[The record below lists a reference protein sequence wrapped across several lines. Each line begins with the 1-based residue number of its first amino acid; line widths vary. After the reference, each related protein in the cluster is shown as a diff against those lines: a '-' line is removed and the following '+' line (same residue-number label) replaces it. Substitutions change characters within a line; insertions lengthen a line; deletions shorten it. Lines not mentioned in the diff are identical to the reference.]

1 MPRSAAVIPSLP
13 APKIAVVEGA
23 FLYWTA
29 DTNLPHR
36 PHLLKVYVPLGSPM
50 LLSLPDHG
58 TRLEFAGPLLV
69 GPDVTQQVH
78 LSGPRLTVFLEP
90 ETAGFRIC
98 RFLRRHAAPYLPL
111 APDLV
116 APLLALRPGQTWG
129 PRLLNTL
136 IDTRDRLRESPLW
149 GSCEAPP
156 KAILDVAARIVTGQA
171 SSREALAAAVG
182 MSARALTASFREVTG
197 LSLRRYGQWA
207 KLTRAVAA
215 AVMGV
220 PFAETSAIAGFS
232 DQAHFTR
239 STRALLGAVPSGIP
253 FERALMRGN
262 FYAGLGPRAA
272 DFLASLR
279 PS

>member
-1 MPRSAAVIPSLP
+1 MIPSLP

-23 FLYWTA
+23 FLYWTTS
-29 DTNLPHR
+29 TNSPHR
-36 PHLLKVYVPLGSPM
+36 PHLIKVYVPLGSPM
-50 LLSLPDHG
+50 IVSLPEHG
-58 TRLEFAGPLLV
+58 TRLEFEAPLIV
-69 GPDVTQQVH
+69 APDVPQHVN

-90 ETAGFRIC
+90 ETAGFRISQ
-98 RFLRRHAAPYLPL
+98 FLRRHAAPYVPL
-111 APDLV
+111 APALV
-116 APLLALRPGQTWG
+116 APLLAVRPGQAWG
-129 PRLLNTL
+129 QRLLDTL
-136 IDTRDRLRESPLW
+136 IDTRDRMCDSPLW

-171 SSREALAAAVG
+171 SSREALAEAAG
-182 MSARALTASFREVTG
+182 MSARALTARFREVTG

-239 STRALLGAVPSGIP
+239 SARALLGSVPSGIP

-272 DFLASLR
+272 EFIPSLR
-279 PS
+279 RAAPA

>member
-1 MPRSAAVIPSLP
+1 MPRSDAVIPSLP
-13 APKIAVVEGA
+13 APRIAVVEGA
-23 FLYWTA
+23 FFYWTA
-29 DTNLPHR
+29 DTNVPHR

-58 TRLEFAGPLLV
+58 ARLEFAAPLIV

-78 LSGPRLTVFLEP
+78 LSGPRFTVFLEP

-98 RFLRRHAAPYLPL
+98 QFLRRHAAPYLPL

-116 APLLALRPGQTWG
+116 APLLALRPGQAWG

-149 GSCEAPP
+149 GTCEPPP
-156 KAILDVAARIVTGQA
+156 KAILEVAARIVTGQA

-182 MSARALTASFREVTG
+182 MSARTLTARFREVTG

-239 STRALLGAVPSGIP
+239 STRALLGSVPSGIP

-262 FYAGLGPRAA
+262 FYAGLGPHAA
-272 DFLASLR
+272 DFVRSLR
-279 PS
+279 PA